1 MFSNLTASSTYLK
14 CLVNTAI
21 LLQMKTT
28 DEMAVAEKAL
38 RENKRFIH
46 EKIKMAADTDPS
58 VCLMRR
64 KPWGKERESV
74 GCRRAE
80 LEIRGDNTQQTTQ
93 MSVSKE
99 KQRLVYVHTG
109 I

>member
-1 MFSNLTASSTYLK
+1 
-14 CLVNTAI
+14 
-21 LLQMKTT
+21 MKTP
-28 DEMAVAEKAL
+28 DEMAVAEEAL
-38 RENKRFIH
+38 QENKRFIH
-46 EKIKMAADTDPS
+46 EKLRWQLIRILDPR

-93 MSVSKE
+93 MSESEE
-99 KQRLVYVHTG
+99 KQRLVYVRTG

>member
-1 MFSNLTASSTYLK
+1 
-14 CLVNTAI
+14 
-21 LLQMKTT
+21 MKTP
-28 DEMAVAEKAL
+28 DEMAVAEEAL
-38 RENKRFIH
+38 RENKIYPW
-46 EKIKMAADTDPS
+46 EIKMAADTNPS

-93 MSVSKE
+93 MSESEE
-99 KQRLVYVHTG
+99 KQRLVYVRTG